1 MEVIANREE
10 LKKIVKEAIKEF
22 IEEGKDRKFP

>member
-10 LKKIVKEAIKEF
+10 LKKIVKEVIKEF
-22 IEEGKDRKFP
+22 IEEGKDRKIP